1 METGGKQRFTNPY
14 LWFVVF
20 IGALVSCWA
29 VLNFA
34 TSRIDLGFVLL
45 SAMTVIIS
53 SQLAVRIPRVKTNIT
68 VSDTFIF
75 LAILIYGGPPAV
87 LLAAAEGL
95 SSGLRAAK
103 KPVTILFNSAVMA
116 CSTFI
121 TVSIVELALGG
132 LRQTPHDKSIL
143 LMLCL
148 MALAQYLANT
158 SMVSIGLAL
167 RSHQPIWQTWHKH
180 YLWTSITYFAGA
192 AAAGVVLYFVDTW
205 GLYAL
210 AAVIPVIAIV
220 YFTYYKY
227 LEDLRVSS
235 EGAENAEHARAEAER
250 KRAEQAELHVEE
262 LNRHIAEQERIS
274 SSLEE
279 TKEQYRHAA
288 FHDALTDL
296 PNRALLTE
304 HIKLA
309 IERPRDGDESLFAVL
324 FIDLDRF
331 KNINDSLGHIAGD
344 QLLIATARTLET
356 CLRPTDTVARLGGDE
371 FAILLDGLANQD
383 HAIAVAERIQQ
394 ALTRPFNLIGHEVY
408 ITASIGITL
417 SSGTYTD
424 PENVLRDADTAMYR
438 AKEGGKARFEVFDGT
453 MHSHAVALLK
463 LENDLRRAIERNEF
477 QVYYQPI
484 ICLETD
490 ELFGFEAL
498 VRWNHPE
505 RGLVSPDTFIPIA
518 EETGLIVDIGR
529 QVLHESCR
537 QMREWH
543 LSSPGKPLTISVN
556 LSAKQF
562 AQPDLIGQVKMT
574 LEDTGLAAEYVK
586 LEITES
592 VVMKNAEIA
601 TAMLMQ
607 LCALGVHLSIDDF
620 GTGYSSLSY
629 LHRFPVKTLK
639 IDRSFIG
646 RMGQGGENTEIVRTI
661 NTLAQN
667 LGMEVV
673 AEGVETVEQL
683 EQLKSMKCTLGQG
696 YLFSR
701 PLDANA
707 ANAYIQ
713 DHPTFVPSALI
724 GDGLI
729 QSQLDLLN

>member
-1 METGGKQRFTNPY
+1 MDTCEKQKFTNPY
-14 LWFVVF
+14 LWFVVS
-20 IGALVSCWA
+20 IGALASCWA
-29 VLNFA
+29 LLNLRA
-34 TSRIDLGFVLL
+34 SRIDLGFVLL

-53 SQLAVRIPRVKTNIT
+53 SRLAVRLPRAGTNVT

-75 LAILIYGGPPAV
+75 LAILLYGGPPAV
-87 LLAAAEGL
+87 LLAVAEGL
-95 SSGLRAAK
+95 SSGFRASK
-103 KPVTILFNSAVMA
+103 KPIIILFNSAVMPCA
-116 CSTFI
+116 TFV
-121 TVSIVELALGG
+121 TVALLEFGFGNLTQLAHDRTLILAL
-132 LRQTPHDKSIL
+132 SV
-143 LMLCL
+143 

-158 SMVSIGLAL
+158 SIVSIGLAL
-167 RSHQPIWQTWHKH
+167 QSNQPIWQTWHKH
-180 YLWTSITYFAGA
+180 YLWTSLTYFAGA
-192 AAAGVVLYFVDTW
+192 AAAGVVLYFVDNF
-205 GLYAL
+205 GPYAL
-210 AAVIPVIAIV
+210 VGAVPVIAIV
-220 YFTYYKY
+220 YFTYYRY
-227 LEDLRVSS
+227 LEDLRVTSA
-235 EGAENAEHARAEAER
+235 EAENAERARAEAER
-250 KRAEQAELHVEE
+250 RRAEQAEFHVAE
-262 LNRHIAEQERIS
+262 LNRHIAEQDRIS
-274 SSLEE
+274 RALEE
-279 TKEQYRHAA
+279 TKEHFRHAA

-304 HIKLA
+304 HIKLS
-309 IERPRDGDESLFAVL
+309 IERPREHDELLFAVL
-324 FIDLDRF
+324 FLDLDRF

-371 FAILLDGLANQD
+371 FAILLDGMENQD
-383 HAIAVAERIQQ
+383 HAISVAERIQQ

-417 SSGTYTD
+417 NNGNYTD

-438 AKEGGKARFEVFDGT
+438 AKEGGKARFELFDST

-477 QVYYQPI
+477 EVYYQPI

-490 ELFGFEAL
+490 DLYGFEAL
-498 VRWNHPE
+498 IRWNHPE

-518 EETGLIVDIGR
+518 EETGLIVDIGK
-529 QVLHESCR
+529 QVLYESCR

-543 LSSPGKPLTISVN
+543 LSSPGKPLSLSVN

-562 AQPDLIGQVKMT
+562 AQPDLIGQVKKI
-574 LEDTGLAAEYVK
+574 LAETGLAAEYVK

-607 LCALGVHLSIDDF
+607 LCALGVNLSIDDF

-646 RMGQGGENTEIVRTI
+646 RMGQGGENSEIVRTI

-673 AEGVETVEQL
+673 AEGVETAEQL
-683 EQLKSMKCTLGQG
+683 TQLKSMNCTLGQG

-701 PLDANA
+701 PLSANA
-707 ANAYIQ
+707 ASAFIQ
-713 DHPTFVPSALI
+713 DHPSHIPTALI
-724 GDGLI
+724 GESFI
-729 QSQLDLLN
+729 QSRLDLLN

>member
-1 METGGKQRFTNPY
+1 METSGKQKFTNPY
-14 LWFVVF
+14 KWFVVL
-20 IGALVSCWA
+20 IGATVSYWA
-29 VLNFA
+29 VLHLR
-34 TSRIDLGFVLL
+34 TSQIDLGFLL
-45 SAMTVIIS
+45 LAALTVIIS
-53 SQLAVRIPRVKTNIT
+53 SRWAVKIPRVNTNIT
-68 VSDTFIF
+68 VSDTFVF
-75 LAILIYGGPPAV
+75 LAILLYGGPPAV

-95 SSGLRAAK
+95 CSGFRAGK
-103 KPVTILFNSAVMA
+103 KPLTFLFNSAVMA
-116 CSTFI
+116 CSTFV
-121 TVSIVELALGG
+121 TVSLLEFCFGITQFAHNRSIVLAL
-132 LRQTPHDKSIL
+132 SV
-143 LMLCL
+143 
-148 MALAQYLANT
+148 MALSQYLANT
-158 SMVSIGLAL
+158 SIVSIGLAL
-167 RSHQPIWQTWHKH
+167 KSDQPLWQTWHKH

-192 AAAGVVLYFVDTW
+192 AAAGVVLYFVDNW
-205 GLYAL
+205 GFYAL
-210 AAVIPVIAIV
+210 VGVVPVIAII
-220 YFTYYKY
+220 YFTYHKY
-227 LEDLRVSS
+227 LEDLRVTSAD
-235 EGAENAEHARAEAER
+235 AENAEHARAEAER
-250 KRAEQAELHVEE
+250 KRAEQAESHVAE
-262 LNRHIAEQERIS
+262 LSRHIAEQDRIS
-274 SSLEE
+274 RALEE
-279 TKEQYRHAA
+279 TKEHFRHAA

-309 IERPRDGDESLFAVL
+309 IERPRDRDELLFAVL
-324 FIDLDRF
+324 FLDLDRF

-344 QLLIATARTLET
+344 QLLIATARSLET
-356 CLRPTDTVARLGGDE
+356 CMRPMDTVARLGGDE
-371 FAILLDGLANQD
+371 FAILLDGLENQD
-383 HAIAVAERIQQ
+383 HAIAVAGRIQQ

-417 SSGTYTD
+417 SNGNYTD

-438 AKEGGKARFEVFDGT
+438 AKEGGKARFELFDST

-477 QVYYQPI
+477 QIYYQPI

-490 ELFGFEAL
+490 ELYGFEAL

-505 RGLVSPDTFIPIA
+505 RGLVSPDTFIPVA

-529 QVLHESCR
+529 QVLYESCR

-543 LSSPGKPLTISVN
+543 LSSPGKPLTISIN

-562 AQPDLIGQVKMT
+562 AQPDLIGQVKRI
-574 LEDTGLAAEYVK
+574 LEETGLAAEYVK

-646 RMGQGGENTEIVRTI
+646 RMGHGGENSEIVRTI

-667 LGMEVV
+667 LGMEVI

-683 EQLKSMKCTLGQG
+683 EQLKSMDCTLGQG

-707 ANAYIQ
+707 ANTFIQ
-713 DHPTFVPSALI
+713 NHQRYVPPALI

-729 QSQLDLLN
+729 QSQLELLN

>member
-1 METGGKQRFTNPY
+1 MGTCGKHRFTDPY
-14 LWFVVF
+14 KWFVVF

-29 VLNFA
+29 LLSLPTA
-34 TSRIDLGFVLL
+34 QIDMRFVLL
-45 SAMTVIIS
+45 VVMTVITS
-53 SQLAVRIPRVKTNIT
+53 SRLAVQTPRANTNVT

-75 LAILIYGGPPAV
+75 LAILLYGGPAAV
-87 LLAAAEGL
+87 LLAVVEGFC
-95 SSGLRAAK
+95 SGFRISK
-103 KPVTILFNSAVMA
+103 QPITFLFNSSVMA
-116 CSTFI
+116 CSTFV
-121 TVSIVELALGG
+121 TVSVLHFAFGDFASHTLN
-132 LRQTPHDKSIL
+132 RSMVL
-143 LMLCL
+143 LLFS
-148 MALAQYLANT
+148 MALVQYLGNA
-158 SMVSIGLAL
+158 SFVLIGLAL
-167 RSHQPIWQTWHKH
+167 KSNQPIWQTWHKH
-180 YLWTSITYFAGA
+180 YPWSAITYFAGA
-192 AAAGVVLYFVDTW
+192 AAAGVTLFFVDSW
-205 GLYAL
+205 GFYAL
-210 AAVIPVIAIV
+210 MAVMPVIVIV
-220 YFTYYKY
+220 YFAHYKY
-227 LEDLRVSS
+227 LEDLRVTS
-235 EGAENAEHARAEAER
+235 AEAETAEHARAEAER

-262 LNRHIAEQERIS
+262 LSRHIAEQDRIS
-274 SSLEE
+274 RTLEE
-279 TKEQYRHAA
+279 TKEHFRHAA

-309 IERPRDGDESLFAVL
+309 IERPRDCDESLFAVL
-324 FIDLDRF
+324 FLDLDRF

-356 CLRPTDTVARLGGDE
+356 CLRPNDTVARLGGDE
-371 FAILLDGLANQD
+371 FAILLDGLENQD

-394 ALTRPFNLIGHEVY
+394 ALTRTFNLIGHEVY

-417 SSGTYTD
+417 GNGNYTD

-438 AKEGGKARFEVFDGT
+438 AKEGGKARFELFDST

-477 QVYYQPI
+477 EVYYQPI

-490 ELFGFEAL
+490 ELYGFEAL

-505 RGLVSPDTFIPIA
+505 RGLVSPDTFIPVA
-518 EETGLIVDIGR
+518 EETGLIVEIGQ
-529 QVLHESCR
+529 QVLYESCR

-543 LSSPGKPLTISVN
+543 LSSSGKPLTISVN

-562 AQPDLIGQVKMT
+562 AQPDLIGQVKKT
-574 LEDTGLAAEYVK
+574 LEQTGLAAEYVK

-601 TAMLMQ
+601 TTMLMQ

-646 RMGQGGENTEIVRTI
+646 RMGHGGENSEIVRTI
-661 NTLAQN
+661 NTLALN

-707 ANAYIQ
+707 ANAFIQ
-713 DHPTFVPSALI
+713 DHPTYALSALI
-724 GDGLI
+724 GNELI
-729 QSQLDLLN
+729 QSQFDLLN